1 MTAASPHV
9 INIRTDRF
17 QQDVVDSSMKVPV
30 VLDFWAPWCE
40 PCRQLAPLLEKLAV
54 EYNGRFILGK
64 IDIDEEQQ
72 LAAAFRIQSIPM
84 VVAFVEGRPVDQF
97 MGLLP
102 EAELRQWLDNLMPS
116 PAQVLLQ
123 EGLALEDTDPRA
135 AESKYREALDLM
147 PDEVVLQIRLAK
159 VILAQNRFDECQ
171 SILKKLEER
180 GFLEPDA
187 ERIKSEL
194 ELRMTA
200 AESGGVDEARQ
211 AAAAN
216 PADLT
221 LQVQYAD
228 ALAVAHQYR
237 PALDLLLGIVEQDFG
252 EGRAAAKSAMVK
264 IFDMLGPASELTG
277 EYRRKLATALY

>member
-1 MTAASPHV
+1 MPAASPH
-9 INIRTDRF
+9 IIEIRTERF
-17 QQDVVDSSMKVPV
+17 QQDVIDQSMSVPI

-64 IDIDEEQQ
+64 INTEEEQQ

-84 VVAFVEGRPVDQF
+84 VVAFIEGRPVDQF

-123 EGLALEDTDPRA
+123 EGLALEDADPRA
-135 AESKYREALDLM
+135 AELKYKAALELM
-147 PDEVVLQIRLAK
+147 PDEAVIQIRLAK
-159 VILAQNRFDECQ
+159 VILAQNRLDECQ
-171 SILKKLEER
+171 SILTKLAER

-194 ELRMTA
+194 EVRQA
-200 AESGGVDEARQ
+200 ASETGGVDAARQ
-211 AAAAN
+211 AAEAN
-216 PADLT
+216 PDDFP
-221 LQVQYAD
+221 LQIQYAD
-228 ALAVAHQYR
+228 VLAANHQYR
-237 PALDLLLGIVEQDFG
+237 PALDLLLGIVQRDFG
-252 EGRAAAKSAMVK
+252 DHRNEAKTTMVK

>member
-1 MTAASPHV
+1 MSAASPH
-9 INIRTDRF
+9 IIEIRTDRF
-17 QQDVVDSSMKVPV
+17 QQDVIDQSMKVPV
-30 VLDFWAPWCE
+30 VLDFWAPWCG
-40 PCRQLAPLLEKLAV
+40 PCRQLAPLLEKLAA

-64 IDIDEEQQ
+64 INTDEEQQ

-116 PAQVLLQ
+116 PAQLLLQ
-123 EGLALEDTDPRA
+123 EGLAVEDTDPRT
-135 AESKYREALDLM
+135 AESKYREALALM
-147 PDEVVLQIRLAK
+147 PDEAVIQIRLAK
-159 VILAQNRFDECQ
+159 VLLAQNRFDECQ
-171 SILKKLEER
+171 SIITKLEER

-194 ELRMTA
+194 EVRMTA
-200 AESGGVDEARQ
+200 AESGGVEEARK
-211 AAAAN
+211 AATNN
-216 PADLT
+216 PEDLS
-221 LQVQYAD
+221 LQIAYAD

-237 PALDLLLGIVEQDFG
+237 PALELLLGIVQKDYG
-252 EGRAAAKSAMVK
+252 DGRAAAKSAMVK

>member
-1 MTAASPHV
+1 MSAASPHV
-9 INIRTDRF
+9 IEIRTDRF
-17 QQDVVDSSMKVPV
+17 QQDVIDQSMQVPV
-30 VLDFWAPWCE
+30 VLDFWAPWCG
-40 PCRQLAPLLEKLAV
+40 PCRQLAPLLEKLAA

-64 IDIDEEQQ
+64 INTDEEQQ

-123 EGLALEDTDPRA
+123 EGLALEDSDPRA
-135 AESKYREALDLM
+135 AESKYREALALM
-147 PDEVVLQIRLAK
+147 PDEAVIQIRLAK
-159 VILAQNRFDECQ
+159 VILAQNRLDECQ
-171 SILKKLEER
+171 TIITKLEER

-194 ELRMTA
+194 ELRKTA
-200 AESGGVDEARQ
+200 AESGGVEEARQ
-211 AAAAN
+211 AAEAH
-216 PADLT
+216 PDDLS
-221 LQVQYAD
+221 LQVAYAD

-237 PALDLLLGIVEQDFG
+237 PALELLLGIVQKDFG
-252 EGRAAAKSAMVK
+252 DGRAAAKSAMVK

-277 EYRRKLATALY
+277 EFRRKLATALY